1 MYYDGVCCGL
11 WHVSKAETHKGKGS
25 GRDEREGEQP
35 ASRNKSNAVDELA
48 TRRQHE
54 LHVCSSLA
62 NILSKCVTVKGRG
75 RETVEG
81 RERKRGGGKGEHII
95 ASYDL
100 FIGTTR

>member
-1 MYYDGVCCGL
+1 MWWIVACKL
-11 WHVSKAETHKGKGS
+11 VKGG
-25 GRDEREGEQP
+25 GEGAQP
-35 ASRNKSNAVDELA
+35 ARRNKSNAVDELA
-48 TRRQHE
+48 TRRQHA

-75 RETVEG
+75 TGRKEEEQREERGEG
-81 RERKRGGGKGEHII
+81 EKGHII